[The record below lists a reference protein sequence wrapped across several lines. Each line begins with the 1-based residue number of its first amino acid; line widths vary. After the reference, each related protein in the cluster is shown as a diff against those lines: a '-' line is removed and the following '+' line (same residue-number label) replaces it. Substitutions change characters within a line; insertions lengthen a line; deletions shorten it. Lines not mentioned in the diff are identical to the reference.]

1 LGVPTTIDV
10 SDMDDGPLLLKTAS
24 FALLQTDTPVEE
36 KDTCVVPRHLWQ
48 TWVDRQTTEVLL
60 INIQQ
65 GNHKYVLCVDSY
77 HNGSQRDLIYVPSHI
92 SMELEL
98 DDYAEVTVLQEMP
111 PVATKI
117 VLEPLEAD
125 TYGFDIAG
133 ATSEYLS
140 HWNVLKEGTTL
151 SVPSLEIEGFSYM
164 IHVAKTEPA
173 SIVLLRGEVPMDL
186 VELPQ
191 EHQRPPTPIPSLLPV
206 LQPQEDNDDFNTL
219 VPLPQPSLQQGKSG
233 FVPFGGPGRR
243 LGS

>member
-1 LGVPTTIDV
+1 
-10 SDMDDGPLLLKTAS
+10 MK
-24 FALLQTDTPVEE
+24 
-36 KDTCVVPRHLWQ
+36 
-48 TWVDRQTTEVLL
+48 
-60 INIQQ
+60 IQQ
-65 GNHKYVLCVDSY
+65 LDREYVLCVDSY

-92 SMELEL
+92 AMDLASE
-98 DDYAEVTVLQEMP
+98 DYVEVTVLQEMP

-151 SVPSLEIEGFSYM
+151 TVQSLEIEGYSFM
-164 IHVAKTEPA
+164 VHVAKTEPA

-191 EHQRPPTPIPSLLPV
+191 EHQAHQRPPTPIPSLVPPLIP
-206 LQPQEDNDDFNTL
+206 LFPAEQEDFDSIL
-219 VPLPQPSLQQGKSG
+219 PLSAIQSQQGKTG